1 MIVVVP
7 MGGVIEELNKM
18 QEVTAAVLP
27 VVIAAPKAMTPYCSF
42 GIKNMCS
49 KGNLTFIAVFLA
61 SSSTPRHLAWVG
73 CVASV
78 CTCTPLAVAETSLS
92 LSIDLAILVIG
103 WLP

>member
-1 MIVVVP
+1 
-7 MGGVIEELNKM
+7 M
-18 QEVTAAVLP
+18 QEVMAAVLP
-27 VVIAAPKAMTPYCSF
+27 VVIAATKAMTPYSSF
-42 GIKNMCS
+42 GIKKNVLKRHS
-49 KGNLTFIAVFLA
+49 SHTKLTFIAVFLA

-73 CVASV
+73 CVANV